1 MRAKTRENAPKTPPV
16 WLPVDYPIL
25 PSVPCLLPCSARCP
39 ISGGWST
46 RHPAT
51 AVPVEVPVTSSR
63 SRSAGRARGRGR
75 STWARRGAGLRGQ
88 FDPLADSSIHVGAG
102 EVWLPKCQFDLLA
115 VDPRGRG
122 LGVRRVGQFD
132 LPLTL
137 VDPRGRGLGA
147 RQCLQRP
154 RYGLR
159 ADRVALGPGY
169 RQKRQ
174 RITASATAETI
185 MPVMQTTSGPAG
197 GSSGAKVMA
206 VTRKPRCR

>member
-1 MRAKTRENAPKTPPV
+1 MRAKTRENAPKTHPV

-51 AVPVEVPVTSSR
+51 AVPVEVPVIPP
-63 SRSAGRARGRGR
+63 AGR
-75 STWARRGAGLRGQ
+75 GQ
-88 FDPLADSSIHVGAG
+88 PA
-102 EVWLPKCQFDLLA
+102 
-115 VDPRGRG
+115 DPRGRG
-122 LGVRRVGQFD
+122 QPVSLERTKLALRLEGVIAGRAKERQQGGQGGVLLLQKSAEAIDTRQEIAKAAGVSHDTVATRR
-132 LPLTL
+132 
-137 VDPRGRGLGA
+137 GA
-147 RQCLQRP
+147 RHALQRP

-174 RITASATAETI
+174 RTATSAAAARI

-206 VTRKPRCR
+206 GT

>member
-1 MRAKTRENAPKTPPV
+1 MQCLAFTLSADAQLGRCAPKRGKTRQKRPLFGYRLITRFYRPRLACCHARQGARSAAAGQRVTLPP
-16 WLPVDYPIL
+16 
-25 PSVPCLLPCSARCP
+25 RC
-39 ISGGWST
+39 
-46 RHPAT
+46 R
-51 AVPVEVPVTSSR
+51 SR
-63 SRSAGRARGRGR
+63 SRS
-75 STWARRGAGLRGQ
+75 
-88 FDPLADSSIHVGAG
+88 IHVG

-159 ADRVALGPGY
+159 ADRAALGRRH

-185 MPVMQTTSGPAG
+185 MPVMHAKSGMAG

-206 VTRKPRCR
+206 VT